1 MLVDWRIAITATIL
15 AWGAQAVILKYLVTD
30 ASLQSVIFLIWALG
44 SVAGLVYFVYVGH
57 IPPITFKQAAWIAV
71 MGVLAGIGY
80 LGFMYSLSVAPATIV
95 IPLSALN
102 VAVAVLLSAAIF
114 GEPLTSREIGG
125 LLLALAAT
133 VVLAT
138 S

>member
-1 MLVDWRIAITATIL
+1 MDWRIAITATIL
-15 AWGAQAVILKYLVTD
+15 AWGAQAVVLKYLVTGT
-30 ASLQSVIFLIWALG
+30 SLQSVLFIIWVLG
-44 SVAGLVYFVYVGH
+44 SVAGLVYFAYVGY
-57 IPPITFKQAAWIAV
+57 IPSITLHQAIWVAV

-80 LGFMYSLSVAPATIV
+80 IGFMYSLSVASATVV

-114 GEPLTSREIGG
+114 GEPLTSKEIAG

-138 S
+138 A